1 MPEAAPLET
10 PRVVLPT
17 PAQLPLLRA
26 IELAAAQSFSL
37 IDLPPARRLDSVP
50 LDRLELA
57 RLEGL
62 LWIAVNSTEAPIGFA
77 LAGVLA
83 DQVHLEELAV
93 HPEHQ
98 RKGVGSALV
107 NSVIAE
113 ARTRGCGGVTLTTY
127 RFVEWNAPWYAR
139 RGFRELRV
147 EERSA
152 ELHAVVEREVSLG
165 LARERRLVMR
175 LPLT

>member
-1 MPEAAPLET
+1 MSEAAPPET
-10 PRVVLPT
+10 PRVVLPA

-26 IELAAAQSFSL
+26 VELAAAQRFSL
-37 IDLPPARRLDSVP
+37 ADLPPARRLDSVP

-62 LWIAVNSTEAPIGFA
+62 LWIAVKDAPIGFA
-77 LAGVLA
+77 LAETLA
-83 DQVHLEELAV
+83 GQLHLEELAV

-107 NSVIAE
+107 SSAIAE
-113 ARTRGCGGVTLTTY
+113 ARRRGLGGVTLTTY

-139 RGFRELRV
+139 LGFREV
-147 EERSA
+147 AAERLSA
-152 ELHAVVEREVSLG
+152 ELQAIVEREASLG